1 MNNITYNTRKSTM
14 KIKRLNLD
22 YSRRKIMQKE
32 IQQHGKPSMF
42 LKHKHSQHQWKDST
56 FTTTDRKYTTQKYL
70 HTYFAKISTSYSLI

>member
-1 MNNITYNTRKSTM
+1 
-14 KIKRLNLD
+14 
-22 YSRRKIMQKE
+22 MQKE